1 MSKNSKVETT
11 LEGQTTKKDK
21 TPTGKVK
28 TLAIRKQRRKEHEE
42 QYKNFRINSLKR
54 RAKRMGLTEE
64 QTNQKVEELI
74 KQINSPNQY
83 SVLIVFNPANIDMV
97 KQALKK
103 EDLVYD
109 IIGKNYAY
117 IPADD
122 DTLKTIREILPGIA
136 KIYPYV
142 KKKPSVL
149 ADVKPASVKK
159 PSNNKNAATKA
170 KEERK
175 EKKLAYFNNR
185 HNHKR
190 PGKSTRKATKRIS
203 LQDRRKTKKVKIV
216 QLAEKKASKSPKRAS
231 TALKQ
236 AA

>member
-1 MSKNSKVETT
+1 MSKNNKVETA
-11 LEGQTTKKDK
+11 LEGQTIKKDK

-28 TLAIRKQRRKEHEE
+28 TLAIREQRRKEHEE
-42 QYKNFRINSLKR
+42 QYKNFRINSLRR

-83 SVLIVFNPANIDMV
+83 RVLIMFNPTNIDMV

-103 EDLVYD
+103 EDLACD

-142 KKKPSVL
+142 KKKPSIL

-159 PSNNKNAATKA
+159 PSNNKNAVKA
-170 KEERK
+170 KKERK

-190 PGKSTRKATKRIS
+190 PGKSTRKVTKRIS
-203 LQDRRKTKKVKIV
+203 LQDRRKAKKVKIV
-216 QLAEKKASKSPKRAS
+216 QLAEKKTSKGSKKAS